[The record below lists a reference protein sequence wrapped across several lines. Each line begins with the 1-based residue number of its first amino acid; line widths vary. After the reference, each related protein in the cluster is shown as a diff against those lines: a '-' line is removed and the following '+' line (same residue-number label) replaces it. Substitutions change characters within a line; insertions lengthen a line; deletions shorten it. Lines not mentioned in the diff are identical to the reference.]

1 MKKQTKEDLRWFMT
15 FIIKGAM
22 IALALTAALIG
33 ISVLVEYVIG
43 PVLDTALWGV
53 WEFIMKL

>member
-22 IALALTAALIG
+22 IALALTVALIG